1 MKKKIKYLIVI
12 IILLSIIIAASQ
24 LINTNN
30 SGNSFSV
37 NKNINEF
44 NLTTH
49 YNEEFTYD
57 YNKGYSSVF
66 FFGFL
71 NCPDICPATLFKIS
85 KIIDSLKSSN
95 ENIKYYFV
103 TVDPE
108 RDKPDMLR
116 KYLKGFN
123 NKIIGITGDKE
134 EVYGFLDS
142 MNVYHKKIFFDEKN
156 YSFDHSAQIFL
167 FDKRG
172 NFFGTISTN
181 EDAEIAIKKIKAIL

>member
-1 MKKKIKYLIVI
+1 MKKKNKYLIGI
-12 IILLSIIIAASQ
+12 FLLLSIILATIQ
-24 LINTNN
+24 LTNTNN
-30 SGNSFSV
+30 SDASFSI
-37 NKNINEF
+37 NKNINDF
-44 NLTTH
+44 NLINH

-57 YNKGYSSVF
+57 YNLGHPSVF

-108 RDKPDMLR
+108 RDTPNMLK
-116 KYLKGFN
+116 KYLRGFS
-123 NKIIGITGDKE
+123 NKIIGITGDNE

-142 MNVYHKKIFFDEKN
+142 MHVYYKKIFFDEQS
-156 YSFDHSAQIFL
+156 YTFDHSAQIFL

-172 NFFGTISTN
+172 NFFGTISTD
-181 EDAEIAIKKIKAIL
+181 EDVEIAIKKIKAIS